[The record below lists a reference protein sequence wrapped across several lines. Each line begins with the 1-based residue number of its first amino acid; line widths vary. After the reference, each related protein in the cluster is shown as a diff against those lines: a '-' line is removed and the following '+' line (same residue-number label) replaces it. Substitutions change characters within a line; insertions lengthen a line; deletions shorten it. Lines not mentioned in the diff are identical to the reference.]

1 MRIGFKCLIVA
12 LVAAVALPSIAFA
25 QTAQRK
31 PANAAPAK
39 FDPHDLT
46 GVWQREGDR
55 GINPVVPEMTAEGLK
70 KFNANKPSYGRPL
83 GAPLNG
89 EHIGRVRAVPPAQG
103 NSLVGDCNPP
113 GVPRLYFEP
122 EPVEFI
128 QAPDKLLQFFSW
140 TRAIR
145 EVWTDGRSF
154 PQDVDAL
161 MPTWYG
167 YNIGKWQGDTFVVES
182 LGYDER
188 SWLDHFGYPHSGD
201 MRMQER
207 FRRVSADSMEMTLT
221 INDPA
226 IYKTP
231 WVSQKN
237 IFKLV
242 PKKELTLN
250 GWYGFLEGICAPIDE
265 GDFNSRVRNP
275 AGGVNR

>member
-1 MRIGFKCLIVA
+1 MRNETKSLIVA
-12 LVAAVALPSIAFA
+12 FIVLFATASIAFA
-25 QTAQRK
+25 QAPK
-31 PANAAPAK
+31 PTGTPAAK

-46 GVWQREGDR
+46 GVWQRQGDR
-55 GINPVVPEMTAEGLK
+55 GINPVVPEMTPEGLK
-70 KFNANKPSYGRPL
+70 RFNANKPSYGRPL

-113 GVPRLYFEP
+113 GIPRLYFEP

-128 QAPDKLLQFFSW
+128 QAPGKLLQFFSW
-140 TRAIR
+140 TRALR
-145 EVWTDGRSF
+145 EIWTDGRKF
-154 PQDVDAL
+154 PDDVDAL

-167 YNIGKWQGDTFVVES
+167 YNIGKWEGETFVIDS

-188 SWLDHFGYPHSGD
+188 SWLDHFGYPHSAQ

-207 FRRVSADSMEMTLT
+207 FRRVSADTMEMVLT
-221 INDPA
+221 INDPLT
-226 IYKTP
+226 YKTP

-237 IFKLV
+237 TFKLV
-242 PKKELTLN
+242 PREELTLS

-265 GDFNSRVRNP
+265 GDFNKRVRDP
-275 AGGVNR
+275 AGGLTR

>member
-1 MRIGFKCLIVA
+1 MRNRLKSLVVA
-12 LVAAVALPSIAFA
+12 LLAMASFSSIGLA
-25 QTAQRK
+25 QTTTSRASAVSGQ
-31 PANAAPAK
+31 
-39 FDPHDLT
+39 FDAHDLT
-46 GVWQREGDR
+46 GVWQRGGDR
-55 GINPVVPEMTAEGLK
+55 GINPVVPEMTPEGLK
-70 KFNANKPSYGRPL
+70 MFNANKPSYGRPL

-128 QAPDKLLQFFSW
+128 QGPGKLLQFFSW
-140 TRAIR
+140 TRALR
-145 EVWTDGRSF
+145 EIWTDGRMF
-154 PQDVDAL
+154 PEDVDAL

-167 YNIGKWQGDTFVVES
+167 YNIGKWEGDTFVVDS

-188 SWLDHFGYPHSGD
+188 SWLDHFGYPHSAG

-207 FRRVSADSMEMTLT
+207 FRRVSADTMEMVLT
-221 INDPA
+221 INDPL

-242 PKKELTLN
+242 PRKALTLN

-275 AGGVNR
+275 AGGVTR

>member
-1 MRIGFKCLIVA
+1 MASFSSIGL
-12 LVAAVALPSIAFA
+12 A
-25 QTAQRK
+25 QTTTSRASAVSGQ
-31 PANAAPAK
+31 
-39 FDPHDLT
+39 FDAHDLT
-46 GVWQREGDR
+46 GVWQRGGDR
-55 GINPVVPEMTAEGLK
+55 GINPVVPEMTPEGLK
-70 KFNANKPSYGRPL
+70 MFNANKPSYGRPL

-128 QAPDKLLQFFSW
+128 QGPGKLLQFFSW
-140 TRAIR
+140 TRALR
-145 EVWTDGRSF
+145 EIWTDGRMF
-154 PQDVDAL
+154 PEDVDAL

-167 YNIGKWQGDTFVVES
+167 YNIGKWEGDTFVVDS

-188 SWLDHFGYPHSGD
+188 SWLDHFGYPHSAG

-207 FRRVSADSMEMTLT
+207 FRRVSADTMEMVLT
-221 INDPA
+221 INDPL

-242 PKKELTLN
+242 PRKELTLN

-275 AGGVNR
+275 AGGVTR

>member
-1 MRIGFKCLIVA
+1 MRRHSFMNITIA
-12 LVAAVALPSIAFA
+12 LFATLSLSSVAFA
-25 QTAQRK
+25 Q
-31 PANAAPAK
+31 AK
-39 FDPHDLT
+39 FDARDLT

-55 GINPVVPEMTAEGLK
+55 GINPKVPEMTPEGLK

-113 GVPRLYFEP
+113 GVPRLYYEP

-128 QAPDKLLQFFSW
+128 QAPGRMLQFFSW
-140 TRAIR
+140 TRALR
-145 EVWTDGRSF
+145 EVWTDGRKF
-154 PQDVDAL
+154 PEDVDAL

-167 YNIGKWQGDTFVVES
+167 YNIGKWEGDEFVIDS

-188 SWLDHFGYPHSGD
+188 SWLDHFGYPHSAD

-207 FRRVSADSMEMTLT
+207 FKRTGPDTLEMVLT

-226 IYKTP
+226 TYKTP

-237 IFKLV
+237 TFKRV
-242 PKKELTLN
+242 DKKELTLN

-265 GDFNSRVRNP
+265 GDFNSRTRNP
-275 AGGVNR
+275 AGGVAH